1 MNIRKPTDYSEMFS
15 ALDDLMQKGL
25 PQMDLFLAVG
35 KEIDSRQ
42 EKGAAVAASEYIRTI
57 CPGITGFSP
66 RGVRR
71 MREFYRAYKNNSM
84 LMHEALK
91 ISWTHNALILE
102 KCDSD
107 QERLWYIQAV
117 QRLGWSKQTLETE
130 IAQNAYQKH
139 SGNISEEYCENGY
152 SARTE
157 KTGFRQ
163 HVRKALKRIRWS
175 MDGVGVFPWLRDA
188 DISQRYLQE
197 RNPPNRGT
205 IFRICGAQI

>member
-1 MNIRKPTDYSEMFS
+1 
-15 ALDDLMQKGL
+15 
-25 PQMDLFLAVG
+25 
-35 KEIDSRQ
+35 
-42 EKGAAVAASEYIRTI
+42 
-57 CPGITGFSP
+57 
-66 RGVRR
+66 
-71 MREFYRAYKNNSM
+71 
-84 LMHEALK
+84 MHEALK

-139 SGNISEEYCENGY
+139 SGNISEEYCENGC

-157 KTGFRQ
+157 KTGFQQ
-163 HVRKALKRIRWS
+163 HVRKALEWTRWS
-175 MDGVGVFPWLRDA
+175 MDVVGVFPWLRDA
-188 DISQRYLQE
+188 DISRRYLQE